1 MPANY
6 SLNFDFGT
14 CSVGPL
20 GRGKKPSRL
29 QQMLGDDPF
38 ENSIVEQMS
47 LINKAIFQA
56 PAPSYSKRCVS
67 PRIFF
72 PRRTPHVSSS
82 GYTTGDPERGGEKKS
97 AFLKSFSSPRFRVR
111 QSKSAECR
119 RHRTN
124 VPHTRSRLT
133 KRLFSTPQFVA
144 YPPSP
149 PSRAART
156 RGPPRIAC
164 G

>member
-38 ENSIVEQMS
+38 ENSLVEQMS

-72 PRRTPHVSSS
+72 PPSDSTRSPPVTRPVTPNEAS
-82 GYTTGDPERGGEKKS
+82 EKKS
-97 AFLKSFSSPRFRVR
+97 AFF
-111 QSKSAECR
+111 
-119 RHRTN
+119 
-124 VPHTRSRLT
+124 
-133 KRLFSTPQFVA
+133 
-144 YPPSP
+144 
-149 PSRAART
+149 
-156 RGPPRIAC
+156 
-164 G
+164 

>member
-38 ENSIVEQMS
+38 ENSLVEQMS

-72 PRRTPHVSSS
+72 RVGLHTLSSS
-82 GYTTGDPERGGEKKS
+82 GYTTGDPERGVRKK
-97 AFLKSFSSPRFRVR
+97 
-111 QSKSAECR
+111 E
-119 RHRTN
+119 
-124 VPHTRSRLT
+124 
-133 KRLFSTPQFVA
+133 RLFFFFFVEERVA
-144 YPPSP
+144 DIE
-149 PSRAART
+149 RT
-156 RGPPRIAC
+156 SLIRDHV
-164 G
+164 

>member
-38 ENSIVEQMS
+38 EHSLVEQMS

-72 PRRTPHVSSS
+72 PRRTPH
-82 GYTTGDPERGGEKKS
+82 
-97 AFLKSFSSPRFRVR
+97 ALLL
-111 QSKSAECR
+111 
-119 RHRTN
+119 
-124 VPHTRSRLT
+124 RLHD
-133 KRLFSTPQFVA
+133 R
-144 YPPSP
+144 
-149 PSRAART
+149 
-156 RGPPRIAC
+156 
-164 G
+164 

>member
-38 ENSIVEQMS
+38 ENSLVEQMS

-67 PRIFF
+67 PRIFPAF
-72 PRRTPHVSSS
+72 TQHALGIRSHD
-82 GYTTGDPERGGEKKS
+82 GGDPRTRRGVRKKGF
-97 AFLKSFSSPRFRVR
+97 AFFCSFSS
-111 QSKSAECR
+111 KSRASGSER
-119 RHRTN
+119 RTARHRHLN
-124 VPHTRSRLT
+124 VPLLAH
-133 KRLFSTPQFVA
+133 V
-144 YPPSP
+144 
-149 PSRAART
+149 
-156 RGPPRIAC
+156 
-164 G
+164 

>member
-38 ENSIVEQMS
+38 ENSLVEQMS

-67 PRIFF
+67 PRIFPAF
-72 PRRTPHVSSS
+72 DATRSPGS
-82 GYTTGDPERGGEKKS
+82 GHTTGNPRTRRPKKR
-97 AFLKSFSSPRFRVR
+97 AFFCSFSS
-111 QSKSAECR
+111 KSRASGSER
-119 RHRTN
+119 RTARHRHPN
-124 VPHTRSRLT
+124 VPLLAH
-133 KRLFSTPQFVA
+133 V
-144 YPPSP
+144 
-149 PSRAART
+149 
-156 RGPPRIAC
+156 
-164 G
+164 

>member
-38 ENSIVEQMS
+38 ENSLVEQMS

-67 PRIFF
+67 PRIFPAF
-72 PRRTPHVSSS
+72 MQHALRIRSHDW
-82 GYTTGDPERGGEKKS
+82 YPERGVRKKR
-97 AFLKSFSSPRFRVR
+97 AFFSSFSS
-111 QSKSAECR
+111 
-119 RHRTN
+119 
-124 VPHTRSRLT
+124 
-133 KRLFSTPQFVA
+133 
-144 YPPSP
+144 
-149 PSRAART
+149 
-156 RGPPRIAC
+156 
-164 G
+164 

>member
-38 ENSIVEQMS
+38 ENSLVEQMS

-67 PRIFF
+67 PRIFPAF
-72 PRRTPHVSSS
+72 TQHALRIRSHD
-82 GYTTGDPERGGEKKS
+82 GGDPRTRRGVRQKEEN
-97 AFLKSFSSPRFRVR
+97 FFCSFSS
-111 QSKSAECR
+111 KSRASGSER
-119 RHRTN
+119 RTARHRHPN
-124 VPHTRSRLT
+124 VPLLAH
-133 KRLFSTPQFVA
+133 VWV
-144 YPPSP
+144 
-149 PSRAART
+149 
-156 RGPPRIAC
+156 
-164 G
+164 

>member
-38 ENSIVEQMS
+38 ENSLVEQMS

-56 PAPSYSKRCVS
+56 PAPSYSKRCVTARFFPKDFS
-67 PRIFF
+67 RRIFF
-72 PRRTPHVSSS
+72 CLSIAMCDFSRASDASDARPLRRALTP
-82 GYTTGDPERGGEKKS
+82 T
-97 AFLKSFSSPRFRVR
+97 SPRV
-111 QSKSAECR
+111 
-119 RHRTN
+119 
-124 VPHTRSRLT
+124 L
-133 KRLFSTPQFVA
+133 
-144 YPPSP
+144 SP
-149 PSRAART
+149 LS
-156 RGPPRIAC
+156 C
-164 G
+164 

>member
-38 ENSIVEQMS
+38 ENSLVEQMS

-67 PRIFF
+67 PRIFPAF
-72 PRRTPHVSSS
+72 TQHALGIRSQTGNPRTR
-82 GYTTGDPERGGEKKS
+82 RGVRKKKKR
-97 AFLKSFSSPRFRVR
+97 AFFCSFSS
-111 QSKSAECR
+111 KSRASGSER
-119 RHRTN
+119 RTARHRHLN
-124 VPHTRSRLT
+124 VPLLVH
-133 KRLFSTPQFVA
+133 V
-144 YPPSP
+144 
-149 PSRAART
+149 
-156 RGPPRIAC
+156 
-164 G
+164 

>member
-14 CSVGPL
+14 CSVSPL

-38 ENSIVEQMS
+38 ENSLVEQMS

-72 PRRTPHVSSS
+72 PRSTQHALRDPVTRLV
-82 GYTTGDPERGGEKKS
+82 TPERGVRKKEP
-97 AFLKSFSSPRFRVR
+97 FF
-111 QSKSAECR
+111 
-119 RHRTN
+119 
-124 VPHTRSRLT
+124 
-133 KRLFSTPQFVA
+133 
-144 YPPSP
+144 PS
-149 PSRAART
+149 
-156 RGPPRIAC
+156 
-164 G
+164 

>member
-38 ENSIVEQMS
+38 ENSLVEQMS

-72 PRRTPHVSSS
+72 RVGLHT
-82 GYTTGDPERGGEKKS
+82 
-97 AFLKSFSSPRFRVR
+97 LSSPLHDR
-111 QSKSAECR
+111 
-119 RHRTN
+119 
-124 VPHTRSRLT
+124 
-133 KRLFSTPQFVA
+133 
-144 YPPSP
+144 
-149 PSRAART
+149 
-156 RGPPRIAC
+156 
-164 G
+164 